1 MEVGAGVRVG
11 LGVGAWGVGV
21 GIETSTGTG
30 AAQAESVKMIKNRA
44 AIRQTAETMRI
55 TTSFKAP
62 SGKINSIYLIIAE
75 SRRYDKQEARDKS
88 RAKK

>member
-1 MEVGAGVRVG
+1 
-11 LGVGAWGVGV
+11 
-21 GIETSTGTG
+21 
-30 AAQAESVKMIKNRA
+30 MIKNRA